1 MNINTKLNKLGL
13 LMIEKYLRI
22 RIGNEIGT
30 WLGTGNWTGFGDII
44 GTEIGIVIRNGICT
58 WNRKMN
64 FNIRGILIQ
73 Y

>member
-13 LMIEKYLRI
+13 LMIEKYFRI

-44 GTEIGIVIRNGICT
+44 GTEIRIAIITEIEIGTGRWIWI
-58 WNRKMN
+58 
-64 FNIRGILIQ
+64 
-73 Y
+73 

>member
-22 RIGNEIGT
+22 RIGNKIGT

-44 GTEIGIVIRNGICT
+44 GTEIGIVIITEIEIGTGRWI
-58 WNRKMN
+58 W
-64 FNIRGILIQ
+64 I
-73 Y
+73 